1 MDVLRPKILNID
13 GRQYRLNTA
22 DCPNEYDEPVKP
34 KTDKA
39 EIQMHNIETSERLPS
54 YVERDDIEEEESDD
68 LNIYMEG
75 DRCVLKLEAPNIFYG
90 LIIGRNRENLKN
102 LEYQTRTRIKI
113 PNTRENNIITIK
125 GEQRAH
131 VITAKS
137 KIDAIIKRGRLKQS
151 MTHFVSLPMVNS
163 IVIDNYLAFKKMVL
177 DECGQCHGVNELLF
191 QNQFKLHLTI
201 TCFVLCNAAEI
212 KRAIKLMEQ
221 CENTVIRPMNLKS
234 LDVLVSGL
242 DYMNDDPSEVNVLY
256 AKVESPEIQMLA
268 DKIQTFFQDCDLA
281 LQPRNNHVK
290 LHVTLMNSGFYDYQV
305 SVNGNSGKKTQLTFD
320 ARKIFEKFND
330 YTFGTVQL
338 SDIHLS
344 QRHTTDS
351 NGFYKSSFVL
361 KL

>member
-1 MDVLRPKILNID
+1 MDVLCPKILNID
-13 GRQYRLNTA
+13 GRKYRLNT
-22 DCPNEYDEPVKP
+22 DDCCPNEYVEPEIN
-34 KTDKA
+34 KA
-39 EIQMHNIETSERLPS
+39 EKQMHNSKTSERLPA

-113 PNTRENNIITIK
+113 PGMRENNVITIK
-125 GEQRAH
+125 GEQRAN
-131 VITAKS
+131 VIAAKS
-137 KIDAIIKRGRLKQS
+137 KIDAIIKRGRFKQS
-151 MTHFVSLPMVNS
+151 MTHFVSLPMVNP
-163 IVIDNYLAFKKMVL
+163 IVIDNYLAFKKIVL
-177 DECGQCHGVNELLF
+177 DECGQCRGITELLF
-191 QNQFKLHLTI
+191 QDQFRLHLTI

-221 CENTVIRPMNLKS
+221 CENTIIKPMNLKS

-290 LHVTLMNSGFYDYQV
+290 LHITLMNSGFYNYQS
-305 SVNGNSGKKTQLTFD
+305 SVNGDSGNKSHLTFD
-320 ARKIFEKFND
+320 ARKIIEKFND

-338 SDIHLS
+338 SEVHLS
-344 QRHTTDS
+344 QRHTVES
-351 NGFYKSSFVL
+351 NGYYKSSVVL